1 MGDIG
6 DIGNIGDIGD
16 TRSRV
21 THHTTRHLC
30 PRSDGNDVSSHRQP
44 ATRTHTHTRTR
55 TGHHRHHD
63 TVVVSVGH
71 GRPPMGVTEGPPPPP
86 PPPPSMPFLYPAPPG
101 GGPWRDHPV
110 ESARVDALIEH
121 ILESIKKVCA
131 ESASHG
137 GCAHRARSPSIAA
150 GFFAWAAI
158 VAFVTVPCPSAT
170 GRRLRVICVVCR
182 GQCDDAVAYVRL
194 VATGMNGWK
203 PPSFEGGDCRTTV
216 AVVE

>member
-1 MGDIG
+1 METLVLASHITPRDICAPARMG
-6 DIGNIGDIGD
+6 
-16 TRSRV
+16 
-21 THHTTRHLC
+21 TTF
-30 PRSDGNDVSSHRQP
+30 P
-44 ATRTHTHTRTR
+44 ATVSQPHTHAH
-55 TGHHRHHD
+55 TGHHD

-71 GRPPMGVTEGPPPPP
+71 GRPPMGVTEGPPHHHTTTCDP

-101 GGPWRDHPV
+101 GGPRRDHPV